1 MVSNKNINMILDP
14 HKSEGKRMGLRAF
27 VAKRAVYS
35 FILVFLVITIN
46 FAIFMV
52 RDPLEMLASGKKL
65 RPAQIEELQR
75 RFGLLDPLHVRYL
88 KYLQNLLTFQFGY
101 SYRTGQSISAEV
113 SSRLSNTLTLCITA
127 EFIALA
133 VGLVFGVIAASKRGK
148 IADTLFSIFAVVT
161 QGLPVFWIGMLLLLA
176 FAYNLS
182 WFPLGHSFPPEWA
195 IHGKPDNFLIELV
208 IRFQYLFLPA
218 LTLVIITV
226 GGYILLTRASMLEVL
241 SEDYLTTLKAKGVS
255 NTKILFKH
263 ALKNASLPI
272 ITQVAMAFAF
282 TLSGA
287 IVTETI
293 FTYPGLGMWIWDS
306 IEKWDYPALQAIFYI
321 ISLCVIV
328 ANFLVDIVYGIID
341 PRIRYG

>member
-1 MVSNKNINMILDP
+1 
-14 HKSEGKRMGLRAF
+14 MGLQAF
-27 VAKRAVYS
+27 VVKRAVYS
-35 FILVFLVITIN
+35 VILVFLVITIN

-52 RDPLEMLASGKKL
+52 RDPVQMLASGKRL
-65 RPAQIEELQR
+65 LPQQILELQR
-75 RFGLLDPLHVRYL
+75 RFGLNDSLEVRYL
-88 KYLQNLLTFQFGY
+88 KYLQNMLTFQFGY
-101 SYRTGQSISAEV
+101 SFRTGQSISAEV
-113 SSRLSNTLTLCITA
+113 SSRLSNTLILCVTA
-127 EFIALA
+127 EAIALA
-133 VGLVFGVIAASKRGK
+133 IGLTLGVIAASKRGK
-148 IADTLFSIFAVVT
+148 IEDTSFSIISVVT
-161 QGLPVFWIGMLLLLA
+161 EGLPVFWTGMLLLLI
-176 FAYNLS
+176 FAYTLG
-182 WFPLGHSFPPEWA
+182 WFPLGHSYPPEWA
-195 IHGKPDNFLIELV
+195 IHGRPDNFLVELA
-208 IRFQYLFLPA
+208 IRLQYLFLPV
-218 LTLVIITV
+218 LTLVLITF
-226 GGYILLTRASMLEVL
+226 GGYVLLTRASMLEVL

-255 NTKILFKH
+255 NVKILFRH

-306 IEKWDYPALQAIFYI
+306 IQQWDYPALQAIFYI